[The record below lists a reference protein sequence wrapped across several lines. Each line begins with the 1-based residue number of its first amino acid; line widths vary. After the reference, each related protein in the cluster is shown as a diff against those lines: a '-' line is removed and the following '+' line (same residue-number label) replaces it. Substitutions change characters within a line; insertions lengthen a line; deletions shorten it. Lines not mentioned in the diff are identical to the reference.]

1 MAREGG
7 DGTLQE
13 SEALEG
19 KNETEACYKVPC
31 KGRRQ
36 VRVEEGEGGVGSDHF
51 VDNCCDRRLSTF
63 VKIP

>member
-36 VRVEEGEGGVGSDHF
+36 VRVEEGEGGV
-51 VDNCCDRRLSTF
+51 
-63 VKIP
+63 